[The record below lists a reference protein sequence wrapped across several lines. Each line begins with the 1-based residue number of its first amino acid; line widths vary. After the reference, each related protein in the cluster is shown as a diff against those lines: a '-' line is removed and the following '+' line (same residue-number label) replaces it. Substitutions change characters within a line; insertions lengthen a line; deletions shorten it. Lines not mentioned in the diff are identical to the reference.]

1 MAVMGYKTPEHYEII
16 TVHVVYTGGDERYV
30 GKPTFFFTEK
40 SDADLCAKGRDG
52 YWHGNVNVGP
62 RKAIRVGFGIRKYYL
77 LDGEADTP
85 IELGTGLT
93 KEEKIKIEAL
103 KKLSAEERKVL
114 GL

>member
-16 TVHVVYTGGDERYV
+16 RVYVVYIGGDDRYI
-30 GKPTFFFTEK
+30 GLPKLFFTNEQ
-40 SDADLCAKGRDG
+40 DALICAKGKG
-52 YWHGNVNVGP
+52 YYESDAVVRP
-62 RKAIRVGFGIRKYYL
+62 RKAIRVGLGIRKYYL
-77 LDGEADTP
+77 LDGEAEAP

-93 KEEKIKIEAL
+93 KEEKIKIGAL